1 MDFRKFKFKAVNM
14 SHKTK
19 VHPALS
25 LEAKSLIAALAV
37 ESFNFREN
45 VHVNVVTNAQTPF
58 INVFIYVNGV
68 SAKSFMITLTDADA
82 VAQLEH
88 VFNQVRAY
96 KKQDKSFAPL
106 IKLAS

>member
-1 MDFRKFKFKAVNM
+1 MSYTKQAVNM
-14 SHKTK
+14 SHKTQA
-19 VHPALS
+19 HPALS

-68 SAKSFMITLTDADA
+68 SAKSFMIKLTDTDA
-82 VAQLEH
+82 VAQLENA
-88 VFNQVRAY
+88 FNQVRAY
-96 KKQDKSFAPL
+96 KKQDKSFAPH

>member
-1 MDFRKFKFKAVNM
+1 MTINT
-14 SHKTK
+14 KT
-19 VHPALS
+19 HPAVT
-25 LEAKSLIAALAV
+25 LEIKGLVAALAI

-45 VHVNVVTNAQTPF
+45 VAVNVVTNAQEPF

-88 VFNQVRAY
+88 VFKQVRAY